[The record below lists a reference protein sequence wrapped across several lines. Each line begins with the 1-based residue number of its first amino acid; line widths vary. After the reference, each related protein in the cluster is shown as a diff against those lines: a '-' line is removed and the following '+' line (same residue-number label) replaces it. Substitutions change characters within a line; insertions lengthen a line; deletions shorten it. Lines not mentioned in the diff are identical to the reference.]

1 MRKSIEY
8 EYIDRQV
15 VIINFRLYTLYNI
28 DI

>member
-1 MRKSIEY
+1 MCKSIEY

-15 VIINFRLYTLYNI
+15 LIINFRLYTLYNV